1 MNFDDFDRQMRAYE
15 RSIDQVLPSDVYMV
29 ARLDGR
35 GFTRLTKEICS
46 FEAPFDV
53 RFRDMM
59 IETVKHLM
67 DCGFRILYG
76 FTQSDEISLLFHPKE
91 TAFGRKVRKYD
102 SILAGEASAALSLQL
117 KLPAVMDCRMIP
129 LPTVETV
136 QDYFLWRQEDARR
149 NALNA
154 HCYWLLR
161 KEGLSASDADRKIKG
176 ISCAAKTNL
185 LQSYSLNFSA
195 LPLWQSRGIGVFR
208 KIEEKTGF
216 NPIVNEFETAVR
228 NCLYT
233 EYNLP
238 IREAYAGF
246 ISDMLTAQTESRRLI

>member
-76 FTQSDEISLLFHPKE
+76 F
-91 TAFGRKVRKYD
+91 
-102 SILAGEASAALSLQL
+102 ILPS
-117 KLPAVMDCRMIP
+117 
-129 LPTVETV
+129 
-136 QDYFLWRQEDARR
+136 
-149 NALNA
+149 
-154 HCYWLLR
+154 
-161 KEGLSASDADRKIKG
+161 
-176 ISCAAKTNL
+176 
-185 LQSYSLNFSA
+185 
-195 LPLWQSRGIGVFR
+195 
-208 KIEEKTGF
+208 
-216 NPIVNEFETAVR
+216 
-228 NCLYT
+228 
-233 EYNLP
+233 
-238 IREAYAGF
+238 
-246 ISDMLTAQTESRRLI
+246 